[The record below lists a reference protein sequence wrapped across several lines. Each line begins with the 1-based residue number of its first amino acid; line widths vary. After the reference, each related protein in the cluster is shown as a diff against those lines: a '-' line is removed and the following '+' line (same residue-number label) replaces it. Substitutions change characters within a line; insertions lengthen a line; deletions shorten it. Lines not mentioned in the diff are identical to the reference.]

1 MEINYFKGL
10 LSILILIVVMNAVAA
25 LDFLTLSMWNYPI
38 IPKSNTTLRLIV
50 GFSGI
55 IFLIAFVGIML
66 RFGHYLM

>member
-10 LSILILIVVMNAVAA
+10 VFVLILIVLLNAVAA
-25 LDFLTLSMWNYPI
+25 IDFLTLSMWKYPI

-50 GFSGI
+50 GFSGV
-55 IFLIAFVGIML
+55 IFLIAFVAIML